1 MQNRRGLFA
10 GMQSGR
16 LSGFVPYKGTKDLP
30 NAGRISRFIRNF
42 VDMKVALCQFSMEW
56 EAAARNLRRA
66 EELVAQAGARSG
78 PPARD
83 VRHGVRHRTVAEP
96 ALPDEEEL
104 LAWMR
109 RTARRYAT
117 ALAGSAVVRSG
128 DRFANR
134 FFFVRPGGR
143 CGAIR
148 QAASFFYR
156 RRRCAFCGGPA
167 ARSGRIRRT
176 AVFAARLLRPAFS
189 GLVSLSQ
196 RLRRDSLRG
205 LVAGAA
211 SGGVADPAAGPG
223 DREPVLCRRRQPH
236 GRRSVEP
243 LCRRFGGR
251 RFQGDAALR
260 GGRFGGG
267 LHGPAR
273 QGSARSV
280 PDEISRMARRRRF
293 PAAMTVRGMRFAEK
307 SLPLPGIYSGPDGQR
322 PGRARRG

>member
-66 EELVAQAGARSG
+66 EELVAQAGADLALLPEMFATG
-78 PPARD
+78 FVTEPW
-83 VRHGVRHRTVAEP
+83 RT

-134 FFFVRPGGR
+134 FFFVRPAGGAER
-143 CGAIR
+143 
-148 QAASFFYR
+148 FYR